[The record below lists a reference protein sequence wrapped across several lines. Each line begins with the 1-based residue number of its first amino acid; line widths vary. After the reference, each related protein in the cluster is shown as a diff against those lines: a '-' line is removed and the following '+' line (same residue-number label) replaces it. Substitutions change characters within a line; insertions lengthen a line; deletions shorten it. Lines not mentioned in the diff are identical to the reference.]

1 MKKPPIY
8 YLIFVLLLA
17 VSTVSLSAGVRR
29 YLRQQTPAGAAAAPA
44 AQPAVKQVFI
54 HQLHATQLMLDCSTC
69 HQSEKPNSVEFA
81 RPGHEQCMGCHE
93 DAFTKDLNQTICSQC
108 HSAFP
113 PTSSDDLLPFPRY
126 AKKRALL
133 FDFSHQ
139 KHVDSRGR
147 KDAKTGFRAD
157 CTFCHKFDAEGQ
169 YASFPRHSECA
180 SCHSSGEI
188 QPKLSAG
195 SETKDC
201 RGCHTPEEIEN
212 PGFTKERRLI
222 ADHVV
227 SGVHVNLKFAHIP
240 HFRNKERF
248 NIDCT
253 TCHYAVPQSTGL
265 ADLTLPKMLDC
276 VQCHDTA
283 KDMPQ
288 QFQMTNCQNCHVDG
302 QKGSAPSSH
311 VRNIK
316 PPFHNESFRQH
327 HEREAT
333 APDAKC
339 FVCHTNVRPPAA
351 AALAG
356 APSDANQCVSCHQV
370 MRPASHTARW
380 RDDVHGKEA
389 ALDRATCATCHQA
402 ETCVRCH
409 NETPRSHQPLAFF
422 AAGSHK
428 VPAMLDQRSCMT
440 CHTFENTCSR
450 CHLKK
455 L

>member
-1 MKKPPIY
+1 
-8 YLIFVLLLA
+8 
-17 VSTVSLSAGVRR
+17 
-29 YLRQQTPAGAAAAPA
+29 
-44 AQPAVKQVFI
+44 
-54 HQLHATQLMLDCSTC
+54 
-69 HQSEKPNSVEFA
+69 
-81 RPGHEQCMGCHE
+81 MGCHE
-93 DAFTKDLNQTICSQC
+93 EAFTKTLNQTICSQC
-108 HSAFP
+108 HSVFP
-113 PTSSDDLLPFPRY
+113 PTDSSSLLPFPRY

-133 FDFSHQ
+133 FDFSHA
-139 KHVDSRGR
+139 KHVDSKARLDPR
-147 KDAKTGFRAD
+147 TGFRAD

-169 YASFPRHSECA
+169 YASFPKHTECA
-180 SCHSSGEI
+180 GCHANGI
-188 QPKLSAG
+188 QPRLSEG

-201 RGCHTPEEIEN
+201 RGCHSPEEIEN

-222 ADHVV
+222 SDHVV
-227 SGVHVNLKFAHIP
+227 SGVHVNLRFAHIP
-240 HFRNKERF
+240 HFRNKDKF

-265 ADLTLPKMLDC
+265 ANLTLPKMLDC
-276 VQCHDTA
+276 VQCHDVA
-283 KDMPQ
+283 KDMPS
-288 QFQMTNCQNCHVDG
+288 QFQMTNCQTCHVDG
-302 QKGSAPSSH
+302 QKGNAPSSH

-316 PPFHNESFRQH
+316 PAFHNESFRQH
-327 HEREAT
+327 HQAEAT

-339 FVCHTNVRPPAA
+339 FVCHTNVRPPTST
-351 AALAG
+351 ALAS
-356 APSDANQCVSCHQV
+356 APSDANQCVACHQV

-380 RDDVHGKEA
+380 RDDLHGKMA

-402 ETCVRCH
+402 ETCTRCH

-450 CHLKK
+450 CHVKK